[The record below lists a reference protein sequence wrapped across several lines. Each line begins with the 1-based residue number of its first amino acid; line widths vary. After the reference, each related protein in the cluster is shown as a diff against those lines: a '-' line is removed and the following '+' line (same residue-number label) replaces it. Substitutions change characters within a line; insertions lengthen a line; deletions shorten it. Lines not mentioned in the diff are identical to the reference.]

1 MFLHLYDDW
10 LLQYNFSRIKS
21 QKISKYESLCVSEV
35 NKVEEVNIKSKNLW
49 EIGGNARGHD

>member
-1 MFLHLYDDW
+1 M
-10 LLQYNFSRIKS
+10 SRIKS

-49 EIGGNARGHD
+49 EIGGNAHGHD